1 MIFFVLN
8 HTIMSNLRA
17 VITGV
22 GGYVP
27 EYILNNDELSKM
39 MDTNDE
45 WITTRVGIKERRI
58 LKEPGVGTSFLA
70 AKAIEEL
77 LTKTNTKAE
86 EIDLVLC
93 ATTTADHIYPSC
105 ASMAAERVGIKK
117 ALAIDLQAACSGFIV
132 AMSTAQSFIESG
144 KYKKVVVVGAE
155 KMSAITDYTDRTTA
169 PLFGDGAGAVLVE
182 PTEEEYGVID
192 SLIFTDGVGMKHLH
206 IKAGGSAIPTSQDT
220 IDQRLHYTYQ
230 EGQNVY
236 KYAVTNMAEVSA
248 NLMEKNNLT
257 EKDVA
262 WLVPHQA
269 NLRIIDAVVQR
280 TGVDYSKVVINI
292 DHFGNTS
299 AASIP
304 LGIWEWEKKFKKGD
318 NIILTAFGAG
328 FTWGA
333 VYLKWA
339 YNSAE

>member
-1 MIFFVLN
+1 
-8 HTIMSNLRA
+8 MSKINA

-27 EYILNNDELSKM
+27 EYILNNQELSTM

-45 WITTRVGIKERRI
+45 WITSRVGIKERRI
-58 LKEPGVGTSFLA
+58 LKEPNTGTSYLA
-70 AKAIEEL
+70 AKAIEDL
-77 LTKTNTKAE
+77 FSKTGTKPE
-86 EIDLVLC
+86 EIDLIIC
-93 ATTTADHIYPSC
+93 GTTTPDHIYPSC
-105 ASMAAERVGIKK
+105 ASMAAERVGIKN
-117 ALAIDLQAACSGFIV
+117 ALAFDLQAACSGFIV
-132 AMSTAQSFIESG
+132 ALSTATSFIESG
-144 KYKKVVVVGAE
+144 KYKKVLVLGAE
-155 KMSAITDYTDRTTA
+155 KMSSITDYTDRTTA
-169 PLFGDGAGAVLVE
+169 PLFGDGAGVVLVE
-182 PTEEEYGVID
+182 PSTENYGVID
-192 SLIFTDGVGMKHLH
+192 SLIYTDGVGMKHLH
-206 IKAGGSAIPTSQDT
+206 IKAGGSAIPTTKETVEQGL
-220 IDQRLHYTYQ
+220 QYTYQ
-230 EGQNVY
+230 EGMNVY

-248 NLMEKNNLT
+248 DIMAKNNLT
-257 EKDVA
+257 EADVA

-318 NIILTAFGAG
+318 NVILTAFGAG

-333 VYLKWA
+333 VYLKWG
-339 YNSAE
+339 YNTK